1 MLRCIDADDVLPH
14 TLAAMPWWK
23 TSSVVR
29 FALHRNM
36 RAELDPAFAALCL
49 AVGNGTL
56 HSQTRETDRDT
67 MATSAIELPHAL
79 FEASTD
85 TPDKLL
91 QWVYEGTLG

>member
-1 MLRCIDADDVLPH
+1 MHRRRWR
-14 TLAAMPWWK
+14 AASHACGPALVENIV
-23 TSSVVR
+23 SGR

-49 AVGNGTL
+49 VVGDGTL
-56 HSQTRETDRDT
+56 DNQTRDADWDT

-79 FEASTD
+79 FDASTD
-85 TPDKLL
+85 TPDKLF